1 MHVSKINILATL
13 TVLLV
18 YLSLPLFTN
27 LLLFYLN
34 IKQLPTNLFKLFCL
48 LC

>member
-18 YLSLPLFTN
+18 YLGLPLFTN

-34 IKQLPTNLFKLFCL
+34 IKQLLTDLSQLFCL